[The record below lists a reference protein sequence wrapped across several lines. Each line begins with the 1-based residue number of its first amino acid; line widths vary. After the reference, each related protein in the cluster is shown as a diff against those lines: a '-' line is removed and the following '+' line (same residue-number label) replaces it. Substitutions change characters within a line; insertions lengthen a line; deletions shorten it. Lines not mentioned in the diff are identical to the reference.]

1 MTQFDLELTQAPT
14 KLPETATPLPTST
27 LQPPTE
33 TPLPTNTSRPPAT
46 ATAVPCNWAQFV
58 KDVTIPDE
66 TSLTAGKSFTKVWR
80 LRNIGGCT
88 WSKDYALF
96 FSSGDKMDGATL
108 VPLPHA
114 VLPGKKIDLEVQL
127 VAPDKAG
134 EYLGNWMLR
143 SSSGEVFGIG
153 TEGSKPFWVQIK
165 VKDQK
170 TIWENYQNPYFR
182 ILLQY
187 PANWKHLDGEPQSGD
202 KYGGADGFFGIN
214 AMSGASIDHA
224 TDAEA
229 YHHLQPYGSNPEIK
243 SVKVQG
249 QEARLILPSADANMQ
264 NQSALIV
271 RYPQPTLINGQIYEF
286 FVLYADIDHVQAIGV
301 SLRFN

>member
-1 MTQFDLELTQAPT
+1 MNKKTFTALWLLALALIVLMACNFPGVIKQAIPTDSLQTLAAQTVAAQMTQFDLELTQAPT

-66 TSLTAGKSFTKVWR
+66 TGLTAGESFTKVWR

-170 TIWENYQNPYFR
+170 TIWENYQNP
-182 ILLQY
+182 
-187 PANWKHLDGEPQSGD
+187 
-202 KYGGADGFFGIN
+202 
-214 AMSGASIDHA
+214 
-224 TDAEA
+224 
-229 YHHLQPYGSNPEIK
+229 
-243 SVKVQG
+243 
-249 QEARLILPSADANMQ
+249 
-264 NQSALIV
+264 
-271 RYPQPTLINGQIYEF
+271 
-286 FVLYADIDHVQAIGV
+286 
-301 SLRFN
+301 